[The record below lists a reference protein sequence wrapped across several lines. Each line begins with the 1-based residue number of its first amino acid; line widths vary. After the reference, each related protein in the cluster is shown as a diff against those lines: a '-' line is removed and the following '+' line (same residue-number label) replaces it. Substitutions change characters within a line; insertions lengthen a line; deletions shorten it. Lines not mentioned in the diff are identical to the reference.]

1 MTTSTDS
8 TTPDAVEPTTPGVS
22 RKTFLTTAAKAVA
35 GAAVAGAAVE
45 SGSALAAGQRA
56 HLPEIMR
63 KGSQVTLT
71 YYFGANPAEAQV
83 RQKIFN
89 RFMAANPDIK
99 IVSQLDGTTHLQK
112 FNTEVAGGNPPDLTM
127 SWELDYPAYAKRG
140 VYMDLHQFIKHDS
153 QFQHQVMSQEYP
165 AVLHMF
171 SQNGKLY
178 VLPEQI
184 TDTVLYYNKDH
195 MAAAG
200 LKMPTSWDDKT
211 WTWDKFLSYAKKLTQ
226 TSGSRVTRYGYAE
239 MWGWGLTA
247 ANVIAAANGGN
258 WFKQAVDPKP
268 GSSNLAS
275 HDISQAIQWYA
286 DLTNVHKVA
295 APSAALT
302 SQPGFQQFM
311 AGKASMGIV
320 GHWFY
325 SAFSTTKGLNF
336 DIAPVPIGPGG
347 GNHSRT
353 NLGGTGISIS
363 AKTKHPEQAWRFVKY
378 WAGLQGQNTI
388 SQQGLWVPA
397 LKNIGQSAGYA
408 RSNGAMAHAKVFTN
422 VLKEGYV
429 HPLPISRAWP
439 DFSIPWTTI
448 MTDIWDGKQSA
459 SSALAALDRTINSD
473 IKKYG

>member
-35 GAAVAGAAVE
+35 GAAVAGAALE
-45 SGSALAAGQRA
+45 SGSVLAAGQKA

-83 RQKIFN
+83 RQRIFN

-226 TSGSRVTRYGYAE
+226 TSGGRVSRYGYAE

-247 ANVIAAANGGN
+247 ANVVAAANGGN
-258 WFKQAVDPKP
+258 WFKQAVDPKA

-275 HDISQAIQWYA
+275 HNIPRRSSGTPTSPTSTRSRRPTQRSPRSPASSSSWRVKRRWVLSDTGSTRPSQRPRGSTSTSPPCQLAQGAAI
-286 DLTNVHKVA
+286 TP
-295 APSAALT
+295 APT
-302 SQPGFQQFM
+302 W
-311 AGKASMGIV
+311 V
-320 GHWFY
+320 
-325 SAFSTTKGLNF
+325 
-336 DIAPVPIGPGG
+336 
-347 GNHSRT
+347 
-353 NLGGTGISIS
+353 
-363 AKTKHPEQAWRFVKY
+363 
-378 WAGLQGQNTI
+378 
-388 SQQGLWVPA
+388 VPA
-397 LKNIGQSAGYA
+397 S
-408 RSNGAMAHAKVFTN
+408 RSVQK
-422 VLKEGYV
+422 
-429 HPLPISRAWP
+429 R
-439 DFSIPWTTI
+439 SILNRH
-448 MTDIWDGKQSA
+448 GVS
-459 SSALAALDRTINSD
+459 
-473 IKKYG
+473 